1 MHPLNE
7 NPGWARRTSA
17 AVRLTALALIA
28 SSALLGGCASY
39 SRDHVIVGSVPDDY
53 RTRHPIVVHSDERTE
68 DLIVT
73 ANASTLSYRDRSLV
87 SNFGAQFRKSGSAK
101 MAILVPIGAA
111 NENAA
116 KRISAQAKSVLTHEG
131 VSPAR
136 ISVQYYDASSHG
148 DAATVRLVYLGVT
161 AEVAGKCGAWNE
173 DILETQENRNYANFG
188 CATQKNLAAMV
199 ANPEDLVGPRAPS
212 EIDAPRR
219 TNVIDDWRDAGS
231 GDLEKL
237 F

>member
-1 MHPLNE
+1 MHPMNK
-7 NPGWARRTSA
+7 NPGTGRKARTAARLA
-17 AVRLTALALIA
+17 AVALLA
-28 SSALLGGCASY
+28 SAGLLGGCASF

-53 RTRHPIVVHSDERTE
+53 RTRHPIVVRSDERTE

-73 ANASTLSYRDRSLV
+73 ANASTLSYRDRAVV
-87 SNFGAQFRKSGSAK
+87 SSFGAQFRKSGSAN
-101 MAILVPIGAA
+101 MAILVPVGAA

-116 KRISAQAKSVLTHEG
+116 RRIARQAKAVLTQEG
-131 VSPAR
+131 VPPAR
-136 ISVQYYDASSHG
+136 IAVQYYEASSHG
-148 DAATVRLVYLGVT
+148 DAATLRLVYVGVT
-161 AEVAGKCGAWNE
+161 ADVAGKCGAWDE
-173 DILETQENRNYANFG
+173 DIMDTQENRNYANFG